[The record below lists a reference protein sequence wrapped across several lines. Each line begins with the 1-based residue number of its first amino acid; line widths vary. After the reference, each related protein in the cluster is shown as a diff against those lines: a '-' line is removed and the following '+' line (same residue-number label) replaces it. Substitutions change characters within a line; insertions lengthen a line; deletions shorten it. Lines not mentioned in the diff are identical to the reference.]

1 DLKERLNA
9 LTSGGT
15 ILVEQMLPE
24 QLAALK
30 KLQDYE
36 LRVAKKSFA
45 LEQDVIDPVAE
56 KIEKEMFAR
65 EIK

>member
-1 DLKERLNA
+1 
-9 LTSGGT
+9 
-15 ILVEQMLPE
+15 MLPE

-45 LEQDVIDPVAE
+45 LEEDVIDPVE
-56 KIEKEMFAR
+56 DKIEKEMFAR
-65 EIK
+65 ETK